1 MTRIDRQLTVHSV
14 SIIDDVSL
22 STCVRNSTTFLIVFF
37 FFFLQFVK
45 LTESTSELELNSSY
59 QKYTHH

>member
-1 MTRIDRQLTVHSV
+1 MTRIDRQLTVCSV

-22 STCVRNSTTFLIVFF
+22 STCVRNSTTFYLFIYLF
-37 FFFLQFVK
+37 FFFLLFVK

-59 QKYTHH
+59 QK